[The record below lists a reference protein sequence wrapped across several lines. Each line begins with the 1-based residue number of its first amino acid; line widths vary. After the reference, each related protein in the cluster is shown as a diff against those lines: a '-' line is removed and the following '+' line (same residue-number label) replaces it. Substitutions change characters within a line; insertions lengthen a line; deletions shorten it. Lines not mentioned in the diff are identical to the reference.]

1 MARASINFRE
11 ERDTSQKINA
21 TFAFIRQHY
30 QVLARCL
37 LVYVLP
43 FALLSGIFSGIYLS
57 RRLPVSSGD
66 VPWTTWGEYDFFN
79 SITSFHYLISIF
91 FSLVSYV
98 LLSLVLCVFVV
109 RYMQQDGQVSAGQ
122 VGEGIKSYFLP
133 VFYASFGVILLC
145 CLGTVLL
152 LVPGIYISF
161 ACSLFVIIM
170 VQEELGFIDA
180 IERCFYL
187 VKGHWWSTFGFL
199 LLIGLIQ
206 ALMSMIAGLPLL
218 AVTIL
223 RAFHVP
229 GADHALLTVVVTSL
243 SGVAGIFLY
252 VISFTGIIFQYYHL
266 VEIKDGTGLLEQ
278 VALIGR
284 PAVPDYLEEDA
295 H

>member
-11 ERDTSQKINA
+11 ERDTSEKINA
-21 TFAFIRQHY
+21 TFAFIRQNY
-30 QVLARCL
+30 QVLVSCL

-79 SITSFHYLISIF
+79 SITSFHYLISVF

-98 LLSLVLCVFVV
+98 VLSLVLCVFVV
-109 RYMQQDGQVSAGQ
+109 RYMQQDGKVSAGQ
-122 VGEGIKSYFLP
+122 VGEGIKRYFLP

-161 ACSLFVIIM
+161 ACSMFVIIM
-170 VQEELGFIDA
+170 VQEELGFIDT

-187 VKGHWWSTFGFL
+187 VKGHWWPTFGFL
-199 LLIGLIQ
+199 LLIGIIQ

-229 GADHALLTVVVTSL
+229 GADHALLTVLVTSL

-252 VISFTGIIFQYYHL
+252 VISFTGIIFQYFHL

-278 VALIGR
+278 VVLIGR

>member
-1 MARASINFRE
+1 
-11 ERDTSQKINA
+11 
-21 TFAFIRQHY
+21 
-30 QVLARCL
+30 
-37 LVYVLP
+37 
-43 FALLSGIFSGIYLS
+43 
-57 RRLPVSSGD
+57 
-66 VPWTTWGEYDFFN
+66 
-79 SITSFHYLISIF
+79 
-91 FSLVSYV
+91 V

-109 RYMQQDGQVSAGQ
+109 RYIQQDGQVSAGQ
-122 VGEGIKSYFLP
+122 VGEGIKRYFLP

-152 LVPGIYISF
+152 LVPGIYVSF
-161 ACSLFVIIM
+161 ACSMFVIIM
-170 VQEELGFIDA
+170 VQEELGFIDTM
-180 IERCFYL
+180 ERCFYL
-187 VKGHWWSTFGFL
+187 VKGHWWATFGFL
-199 LLIGLIQ
+199 LLIGIIQ

-243 SGVAGIFLY
+243 AGVAGIFLY
-252 VISFTGIIFQYYHL
+252 VISFTGIIFQYFHL

-295 H
+295 P